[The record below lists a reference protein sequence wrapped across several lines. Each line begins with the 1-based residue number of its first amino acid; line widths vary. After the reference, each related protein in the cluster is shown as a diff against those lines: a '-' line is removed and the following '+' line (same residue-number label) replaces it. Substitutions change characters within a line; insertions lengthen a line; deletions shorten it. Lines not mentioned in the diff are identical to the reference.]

1 MLIHII
7 YKSWS
12 NPSVSSLRSAWK
24 YFITVMRDIVKI
36 KSPANSGLR
45 AIYARNLLILRIS
58 PGRISSS
65 KMLTSVRQIC
75 WKARSTS
82 IDWESLGQLTHD
94 VIYLAHL
101 EGLAWLTP
109 KLYTVR
115 FCKRRVRETPF
126 IIHTEVGR
134 AVHII
139 ARSYIDSNV
148 NVPLSPE
155 FSVSHNCGTQPNY
168 FDKWLSR
175 FSRG

>member
-1 MLIHII
+1 MLIRII

-12 NPSVSSLRSAWK
+12 NPSVLSFWSAWK

-36 KSPANSGLR
+36 KSPVICRANLI
-45 AIYARNLLILRIS
+45 IYARNLLILRIS

-65 KMLTSVRQIC
+65 IMLTSVRQIC

-115 FCKRRVRETPF
+115 FCKRRVPRNTLHYTHGGWP
-126 IIHTEVGR
+126 
-134 AVHII
+134 
-139 ARSYIDSNV
+139 
-148 NVPLSPE
+148 
-155 FSVSHNCGTQPNY
+155 CGAYNRTVLY
-168 FDKWLSR
+168 R
-175 FSRG
+175 F